1 MDKKII
7 YAQRL
12 TLGVLGALLPLLCII
27 FGSLNNSYKDWYFT
41 ISATYYTA
49 ASTIFVGLLF
59 TVGIFLITYFGY
71 EWKDKLIN
79 VSAGI
84 CSLGIAI
91 FPCGSSHLEFV
102 GMFNLPIH
110 ISSIVHSI
118 SAVLFFALLGVNIL
132 WLFRKGNSNT
142 TEKKIRNKVY
152 LICGILILVFLVL
165 LLVYS
170 IILEKVWGPLG
181 IIFETGILLSFS
193 LAWIVKSETIFKD
206 KPCRS
211 N

>member
-27 FGSLNNSYKDWYFT
+27 FGNLNNSYKEWYFT

-49 ASTIFVGLLF
+49 ANTIFVGLLF
-59 TVGIFLITYFGY
+59 TVGIFLISYFGY
-71 EWKDKLIN
+71 EWKDKLVNI
-79 VSAGI
+79 SAGI

-91 FPCGSSHLEFV
+91 FPCEASDLEFV

-110 ISSIVHSI
+110 V
-118 SAVLFFALLGVNIL
+118 SAIFHYIFAASFFALLGINIL

-142 TEKKIRNKVY
+142 KEKKMRNKIY
-152 LICGILILVFLVL
+152 LICGILIFVFLAL
-165 LLVYS
+165 LLIYS
-170 IILEKVWGPLG
+170 IVLKKVWGPFG
-181 IIFETGILLSFS
+181 IIFETGVLLAFAF
-193 LAWIVKSETIFKD
+193 AWIVKSETLFKD
-206 KPCRS
+206 KE
-211 N
+211 